1 MDCWFTVKIVSVD
14 IVFCLTITIRIWRFK
29 VNWSC
34 RGFFR
39 DFRVDFLSKQLKEIW
54 DMTNWNLSLY
64 IFELYQI
71 LVHRTVVTR
80 SLPKGLMAN
89 LLCPLKTSKLLTLET
104 TTTAVCLQN
113 VLTSS
118 RNIDVRSLHYFLV
131 NFRFVNLLVFFFNEK
146 AENDL
151 GLMTDKDV
159 FCHEPF
165 LLSWVGCKCNEIVGN
180 RFWFCWMVYHCSEK
194 NSWLS
199 QLAWYGSSCWRSE
212 VTAFPTQNGWKTE
225 VGTPNQL

>member
-1 MDCWFTVKIVSVD
+1 M
-14 IVFCLTITIRIWRFK
+14 FCFTITIRIWRFK

-39 DFRVDFLSKQLKEIW
+39 DFRVDFLSKQLKEIL
-54 DMTNWNLSLY
+54 DMTNWNLPFY

-131 NFRFVNLLVFFFNEK
+131 NFRFVYLLVFFFFFLTRRQK
-146 AENDL
+146 
-151 GLMTDKDV
+151 MTKV
-159 FCHEPF
+159 SWQTKMCSAMQPF
-165 LLSWVGCKCNEIVGN
+165 LLSWVGYKCNEIVWN
-180 RFWFCWMVYHCSEK
+180 SFWFCWKVYHCSE
-194 NSWLS
+194 
-199 QLAWYGSSCWRSE
+199 
-212 VTAFPTQNGWKTE
+212 
-225 VGTPNQL
+225 